1 MILMKGI
8 KKVVLEENMEISKEQ
23 NYRKSEGLS
32 WNTATHRHRHTHTPN
47 TVDSANKSLKD

>member
-1 MILMKGI
+1 MIIMKGI
-8 KKVVLEENMEISKEQ
+8 KKVDLEENMEISKEQ

-47 TVDSANKSLKD
+47 TVDSANKSLKE